1 MKTLFP
7 CERLLALPLL
17 LAGLGL
23 AAGPA
28 HPATLEVEVTLP
40 SITSAAYHPPYLA
53 AWIER
58 ADDKQSVAG
67 TLAVWYDTRLR
78 DNLGKIF
85 LKELRTW
92 WRKSGS
98 TLALPADGVS
108 GPTRGA
114 GVHLLRFSD
123 KQDVLAA
130 LPEGKY
136 VLAVEAAR
144 EQGGRTVLRVPFSW
158 KGTDAA
164 TGAGQQDGR
173 ADGEL
178 AALKVTAK
186 P

>member
-1 MKTLFP
+1 MKTAFTR
-7 CERLLALPLL
+7 ERLLAIPLL

-23 AAGPA
+23 AAGQA
-28 HPATLEVEVTLP
+28 RSAALEVEVTLP
-40 SITSAAYHPPYLA
+40 DIASAAYHPPYLA

-92 WRKSGS
+92 WRKAGS

-114 GVHLLRFSD
+114 GVYLLRFSD
-123 KQDVLAA
+123 RQELLAA

-136 VLAVEAAR
+136 LLAVEVAR
-144 EQGGRTVLRVPFSW
+144 EQGGRTVLHVPFAW
-158 KGTDAA
+158 KGTDGITDAGRQDG
-164 TGAGQQDGR
+164 GAGS
-173 ADGEL
+173 EL
-178 AALKVTAK
+178 ATLKVTAK